1 MLIDNIS
8 LKILG
13 YNIQFKAMN
22 RLEWRI
28 TILFCIVLFKSRIQL
43 YEIFQ
48 LAILMTCSC
57 RMNPTETN
65 VRKWKDT
72 KKIMIYQR
80 GMRRHIWHIHLHLIL
95 FVGCSI
101 YSLPRKKELYL
112 IYTLWWSSLLPS
124 DVVIQHNN
132 IIVKTYY
139 SEGRKLL
146 DI

>member
-1 MLIDNIS
+1 MDKIS
-8 LKILG
+8 LEISG
-13 YNIQFKAMN
+13 YSKTAVHCS
-22 RLEWRI
+22 
-28 TILFCIVLFKSRIQL
+28 FCIVLFKSLIQL

-101 YSLPRKKELYL
+101 YSLPRKKELDF
-112 IYTLWWSSLLPS
+112 IYILWLSSLLPS
-124 DVVIQHNN
+124 EVAIQHNT
-132 IIVKTYY
+132 IIVNSTN
-139 SEGRKLL
+139 STGRELL

>member
-1 MLIDNIS
+1 
-8 LKILG
+8 
-13 YNIQFKAMN
+13 MN
-22 RLEWRI
+22 HCS
-28 TILFCIVLFKSRIQL
+28 FCIVLFKSLLQI

-101 YSLPRKKELYL
+101 YSLPRKKELYF
-112 IYTLWWSSLLPS
+112 IYILWLLPLLPS
-124 DVVIQHNN
+124 EVALQHNN
-132 IIVKTYY
+132 IIVKTY
-139 SEGRKLL
+139 EL
-146 DI
+146 DGAWATRHLVTELFSKTSVSRWIN

>member
-1 MLIDNIS
+1 MEL
-8 LKILG
+8 
-13 YNIQFKAMN
+13 
-22 RLEWRI
+22 RI

-101 YSLPRKKELYL
+101 YSLPRKKELYF
-112 IYTLWWSSLLPS
+112 IYLLYLRNIIII
-124 DVVIQHNN
+124 VIQRNHTTYSHNCQLR
-132 IIVKTYY
+132 V
-139 SEGRKLL
+139 
-146 DI
+146 DIENRQPNVRYRVTQLF

>member
-1 MLIDNIS
+1 MDKIS
-8 LKILG
+8 LEISG
-13 YNIQFKAMN
+13 YSKTAVHCS
-22 RLEWRI
+22 
-28 TILFCIVLFKSRIQL
+28 FCIVLFKSLIQL

-101 YSLPRKKELYL
+101 YSLPRKKELYF
-112 IYTLWWSSLLPS
+112 IYILYLGNIIII
-124 DVVIQHNN
+124 VIQRNHTTYSHNCLN
-132 IIVKTYY
+132 LFSKTRHWVRAKWG
-139 SEGRKLL
+139 EIL
-146 DI
+146 